1 MSFLRKR
8 MKTFRRS
15 LYPFGLKPVEAWAK
29 TLSDE
34 ACEVWAKRLGHL
46 LYWSLQKSRDR
57 ALSHLHLAFGQTWT
71 PRQIQHVAREVFQNL
86 VLNFFEC
93 VRFDTLTDQQF
104 FENIEVEGW
113 EHAEA
118 VRRGGQGGVFVT
130 GHIGNWELCAAYI
143 AKKGLP
149 MNVVARRIYINA
161 LNERLVE
168 MREKMGM
175 KILYRDSSM
184 RTMLRCLQNNE
195 FLGILPD
202 QDVRRIQGIFV
213 DFFGHPAYTP
223 VGPAL
228 LAIASGAPIIMA
240 RHIRKGNRHLMAG
253 DPPIYADRKAPRE
266 EEVRRLVTLYTKR
279 LEEFIR
285 EYPAQW
291 VWMHRRWR
299 TQPPPSLTGR

>member
-1 MSFLRKR
+1 MSFLKRR
-8 MKTFRRS
+8 MKRFRRS
-15 LYPFGLKPVEAWAK
+15 FYPFGLKPVEAWAK

-34 ACEVWAKRLGHL
+34 ACEVWAKRLGRL
-46 LYWSLQKSRDR
+46 LYWSLKKSRDR
-57 ALSHLHLAFGQTWT
+57 ALSHLHLALGQTLSSNQI
-71 PRQIQHVAREVFQNL
+71 RQIAQEVFQNL

-93 VRFDTLTDQQF
+93 VRFSGMEDRQF
-104 FENIEVEGW
+104 FEKIEVEGW
-113 EHAEA
+113 EHVEA
-118 VRRGGQGGVFVT
+118 VQRGGQGGVFVT
-130 GHIGNWELCAAYI
+130 GHIGNWELCAATI
-143 AKKGLP
+143 AKRGLP
-149 MNVVARRIYINA
+149 MNVVARRIYIKA

-184 RTMLRCLQNNE
+184 RAMLRCLQNNE
-195 FLGILPD
+195 LLGILPD

-213 DFFGHPAYTP
+213 DFFGRPAYTP

-228 LAIASGAPIIMA
+228 LAIASGAPIMVA
-240 RHIRKGNRHLMAG
+240 RDIRKGSRHLVTG

-266 EEVRRLVTLYTKR
+266 EEVKRLVTLYTKR
-279 LEEFIR
+279 LEDFIR

-299 TQPPPSLTGR
+299 TQPPSSLNGR

>member
-1 MSFLRKR
+1 LSFLRKR

-15 LYPFGLKPVEAWAK
+15 LYPFGLKPVEAWAR

-34 ACEVWAKRLGHL
+34 ACEVWAKRLGRL
-46 LYWSLQKSRDR
+46 IYGSLKKSRER
-57 ALSHLHLAFGQTWT
+57 ALGHLHLALGRTL
-71 PRQIQHVAREVFQNL
+71 PSNQIQQIAQEVFQNL

-93 VRFDTLTDQQF
+93 VRFSGMEDRQF
-104 FENIEVEGW
+104 FEKIEVEGW
-113 EHAEA
+113 EHVEA
-118 VRRGGQGGVFVT
+118 VHRGGQGGIFIT

-143 AKKGLP
+143 AKRGLP

-161 LNERLVE
+161 LNERLAE
-168 MREKMGM
+168 MREKMGA
-175 KILYRDSSM
+175 KILYRDSSL
-184 RTMLRCLQNNE
+184 RAMLRCLQNNE

-213 DFFGHPAYTP
+213 DFFGRPAYTP

-240 RHIRKGNRHLMAG
+240 RDIRKGNRHRVVG
-253 DPPIYADRKAPRE
+253 EPPIYADRKAPRE
-266 EEVRRLVTLYTKR
+266 EEVRRLVTLYTRR
-279 LEEFIR
+279 LEEYIR

-299 TQPPPSLTGR
+299 TQPPSPING